1 MAITRRTKVPA
12 LTPHRWVQQIFQ
24 AQAVRNGGV
33 VRRKITSVARFAS
46 AQALEREV
54 RRRGFH
60 MVVSG
65 DQYVILC
72 NAGEFHLVC

>member
-1 MAITRRTKVPA
+1 MARTPARRGQA
-12 LTPHRWVQQIFQ
+12 WVDQIFL

-33 VRRKITSVARFAS
+33 VRRKISSVNQFAS
-46 AQALEREV
+46 EALLKAEV
-54 RRRGFH
+54 ERRRFH

-72 NAGEFHLVC
+72 NAGRFDLVC

>member
-1 MAITRRTKVPA
+1 MARAPA
-12 LTPHRWVQQIFQ
+12 LKGQAWVTQIFD

-33 VRRKITSVARFAS
+33 VRRKISSVGRFAS
-46 AQALEREV
+46 EALLKAEV
-54 RRRGFH
+54 QQRGFH

-72 NAGEFHLVC
+72 NTGRFDLLC

>member
-1 MAITRRTKVPA
+1 MARAPR
-12 LTPHRWVQQIFQ
+12 LTAQQWINQIFR

-33 VRRKITSVARFAS
+33 VRRKIANVAKYAS
-46 AQALEREV
+46 AQDLEAEV
-54 RRRGFH
+54 KRRGFH